1 MMISLRGEQV
11 EKQLQL
17 SREQQIVVILSNPLL
32 NDENNLLEILTHTLN
47 WNFIYEQ
54 VLRHKIVS
62 LAYYRLQHLVE
73 NVPSDFLNKLKLLYD
88 KNKQKQCDYLNECF
102 PIYNEFNNQGLKY
115 CVLKGPI
122 LQELIYPPFTRMY
135 NDFDILIQRTD
146 YLFFKSILNKYD
158 FFNENDNCNT
168 KKERERL
175 FLFLNTYEFPAFK
188 KILCDDNKLYID
200 LQHDYTLS
208 KQLNYNI
215 DIAKEM
221 NLSSSMIINSTTISY
236 QNLLYLLIHLCTHE
250 FGDSVT
256 ISEIISNK
264 AFRLRNFGD
273 IVGLVEKYINKF
285 CNSDFYELVKDTKTV
300 MPVYFCLYYCTQL
313 YNVSKQ
319 FKTILEELDKVI
331 TDFSFL
337 NQYGFENGTN
347 GIHTWKC
354 SFEDRLFSK
363 KSVDEVNENSKEFI
377 KRYSEYDTRIN

>member
-1 MMISLRGEQV
+1 MQS
-11 EKQLQL
+11 KLQL
-17 SREQQIVVILSNPLL
+17 SLEQQIIVILSNPLL

-54 VLRHKIVS
+54 VLRHRIGP

-73 NVPSDFLNKLKLLYD
+73 SVPSDFLNKLKLIYD
-88 KNKQKQCDYLNECF
+88 KNKQNQCDYLNECL
-102 PIYNEFNNQGLKY
+102 PICNEFNSQGLKY

-122 LQELIYPPFTRMY
+122 LQEIIYPPFTRLY
-135 NDFDILIQRTD
+135 NDLDILIQREN
-146 YLFFKSILNKYD
+146 YLFFKKILNKHD
-158 FFNENDNCNT
+158 FFYENNKYNT
-168 KKERERL
+168 EKERERL
-175 FLFLNTYEFPAFK
+175 FLLLNTYEFPAFK
-188 KILCDDNKLYID
+188 KVLCDDNRLYID

-208 KQLNYNI
+208 KQLNYSI
-215 DIAKEM
+215 DIDKEM

-273 IVGLVEKYINKF
+273 IVGLVEKYINEF
-285 CNSDFYELVKDTKTV
+285 RNSDFYELVKSTKTI

-313 YNVSKQ
+313 YSVSKQ
-319 FKTILEELDKVI
+319 FKTIVEELGKEI

-337 NQYGFENGTN
+337 DQYGFENGKD

-363 KSVDEVNENSKEFI
+363 KSVGEVNETSKEFI
-377 KRYSEYDTRIN
+377 KRYSKYDTRIN